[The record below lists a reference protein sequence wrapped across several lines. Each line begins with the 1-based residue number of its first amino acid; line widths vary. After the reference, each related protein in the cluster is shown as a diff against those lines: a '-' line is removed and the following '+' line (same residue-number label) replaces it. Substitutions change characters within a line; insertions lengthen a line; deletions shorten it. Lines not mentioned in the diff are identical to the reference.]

1 MKVPKYRK
9 QKSMAQQM
17 KAILIILMVVLAVYV
32 GVSAMLLGRTRKQAI
47 QEMDEM
53 SKLYTDELDNR
64 FLRISRS
71 LFSNIMEKNQG
82 YSVLGDYIETMEH
95 SDDPI
100 KINNA
105 VSNLRRI
112 CLSYAWEYG
121 TEYHFFLYLKENDM
135 FTMLTMTGVGYDID
149 KDLEDAVRN
158 QLGLITDTS
167 YSVKKKWNR
176 MDSGEENYICKIAQ
190 NQDVY
195 MGCYVNVKSI
205 LEPFT
210 DTIVGDDGY
219 VRLVDA
225 KNRVVGQITS
235 KGIEQEPDS
244 REANSGYSLSKNLN
258 QAPFGIQMKI
268 SGDKILGVMMGSLG
282 FLLVLAAALV
292 LAGAAILLYLKKYL
306 LEPVREFTDN
316 LTKYDDDDYT
326 FHITENNLMELEQ
339 IDGKFKRMIH
349 QIRRLK
355 ITLYEQELEK
365 QKIEMDYLKLQI
377 RPHFYLNCLNFIYSM
392 IDFKQYGNARKMTK
406 TTSDYLQYVFRSTS
420 GLVPVKAEA
429 AHCEDYLKILLL
441 RYPDSFEYYF
451 EIDQEVEN
459 GEIFPFMLQVFVENA
474 AKHALTLE
482 EKILISVTAFPED
495 REDGKYINLYISDTG
510 RGFPKHVLER
520 LKHGEGISE
529 NGSHVGIENCLKR
542 FRYYYGGQGEI
553 NFDNSPLQGAIVD
566 IHIPFREHKKEH
578 DPGLA
583 EKTVQGGIDESV
595 IG

>member
-1 MKVPKYRK
+1 M
-9 QKSMAQQM
+9 
-17 KAILIILMVVLAVYV
+17 
-32 GVSAMLLGRTRKQAI
+32 
-47 QEMDEM
+47 
-53 SKLYTDELDNR
+53 
-64 FLRISRS
+64 
-71 LFSNIMEKNQG
+71 
-82 YSVLGDYIETMEH
+82 
-95 SDDPI
+95 
-100 KINNA
+100 
-105 VSNLRRI
+105 
-112 CLSYAWEYG
+112 
-121 TEYHFFLYLKENDM
+121 
-135 FTMLTMTGVGYDID
+135 
-149 KDLEDAVRN
+149 
-158 QLGLITDTS
+158 
-167 YSVKKKWNR
+167 
-176 MDSGEENYICKIAQ
+176 
-190 NQDVY
+190 
-195 MGCYVNVKSI
+195 KSI

-225 KNRVVGQITS
+225 ENRVVGQITS
-235 KGIEQEPDS
+235 KGIEQGTDPQ
-244 REANSGYSLSKNLN
+244 EANSGYSLSRTLK

-268 SGDKILGVMMGSLG
+268 SGDKIMGVMMGSLG

-306 LEPVREFTDN
+306 LEPVRQFTDN

-339 IDGKFKRMIH
+339 IDDKFKRMIH

-441 RYPDSFEYYF
+441 RYPHSFEYYF
-451 EIDQEVEN
+451 EIEEEVED

-482 EKILISVTAFPED
+482 ERILISVTAFPED

-510 RGFPKHVLER
+510 RGFPKSVLER
-520 LKHGEGISE
+520 LKQGKGVSE

-542 FRYYYGGQGEI
+542 FHYYYGEQGEI
-553 NFDNSPLQGAIVD
+553 NFDNSPLGGAIVD
-566 IHIPFREHKKEH
+566 IHIPFRGHEKNG
-578 DPGLA
+578 DSGVA
-583 EKTVQGGIDESV
+583 DKTVGGTYESV
-595 IG
+595 VG

>member
-1 MKVPKYRK
+1 
-9 QKSMAQQM
+9 MAQQM
-17 KAILIILMVVLAVYV
+17 KAILIILMVVLAVYA
-32 GVSAMLLGRTRKQAI
+32 GVSAMLLERTRKQAI

-64 FLRISRS
+64 FLRIGRS

-95 SDDPI
+95 SGDPV

-121 TEYHFFLYLKENDM
+121 TEYHFFLYLKKNDM

-158 QLGLITDTS
+158 QLGLIADTS
-167 YSVKKKWNR
+167 YSVKKKWNQ
-176 MDSGEENYICKIAQ
+176 MDCGEENYICKIAQ

-195 MGCYVNVKSI
+195 MGCFVNVKSI

-225 KNRVVGQITS
+225 RNRVAGQIAS
-235 KGIEQEPDS
+235 KGIEQELDF
-244 REANSGYSLSKNLN
+244 REANSGYSLSKNLK
-258 QAPFGIQMKI
+258 QAPFTIQMKI

-306 LEPVREFTDN
+306 PEPVREFTDN

-355 ITLYEQELEK
+355 IALYEQELEK

-392 IDFKQYGNARKMTK
+392 IDFKQYGNAQKMTK

-420 GLVPVKAEA
+420 GLVPVKAET
-429 AHCEDYLKILLL
+429 AHCEDYLKVLLL
-441 RYPDSFEYYF
+441 RYPDSFEYYI
-451 EIDQEVEN
+451 EIDKEVEN

-510 RGFPKHVLER
+510 KGFPKHVLER
-520 LKHGEGISE
+520 LRQGRESARTADMWG
-529 NGSHVGIENCLKR
+529 LKT
-542 FRYYYGGQGEI
+542 
-553 NFDNSPLQGAIVD
+553 A
-566 IHIPFREHKKEH
+566 
-578 DPGLA
+578 
-583 EKTVQGGIDESV
+583 
-595 IG
+595 

>member
-1 MKVPKYRK
+1 MTKVPKYRK
-9 QKSMAQQM
+9 QKNMAQQM
-17 KAILIILMVVLAVYV
+17 KAILIILMVVLAVYA

-47 QEMDEM
+47 QEMDAM

-95 SDDPI
+95 SDDPV

-112 CLSYAWEYG
+112 CLPYAWEYG
-121 TEYHFFLYLKENDM
+121 TEYHFFLYLKENDT

-149 KDLEDAVRN
+149 NDLEEAVRN
-158 QLGLITDTS
+158 QIGLITDTS
-167 YSVKKKWNR
+167 YSVKKKWNQ
-176 MDSGEENYICKIAQ
+176 MDCGEENYICKIAQ
-190 NQDVY
+190 NQDTY

-225 KNRVVGQITS
+225 ENRVAGQITS
-235 KGIEQEPDS
+235 KGIEQGTDPQ
-244 REANSGYSLSKNLN
+244 EANSGYSLSRTLK

-268 SGDKILGVMMGSLG
+268 SGDKIMGVMMGSLG

-306 LEPVREFTDN
+306 LEPVMQFTDN

-339 IDGKFKRMIH
+339 IDDKFKRMIH

-451 EIDQEVEN
+451 EIEEEVED

-510 RGFPKHVLER
+510 RGFPKSVLER
-520 LKHGEGISE
+520 LKQGKGVSE

-542 FRYYYGGQGEI
+542 FHYYYGEQGEI
-553 NFDNSPLQGAIVD
+553 NFDNSPLGGAIVD
-566 IHIPFREHKKEH
+566 IHIPFRGHEKNG
-578 DPGLA
+578 DSGVA
-583 EKTVQGGIDESV
+583 DKTVGGTYESV
-595 IG
+595 VG

>member
-1 MKVPKYRK
+1 MRKVPKYRK
-9 QKSMAQQM
+9 QKNMAQQM

-32 GVSAMLLGRTRKQAI
+32 GVSAMLLERTRKQAI

-71 LFSNIMEKNQG
+71 LFSNITEKNQG

-95 SDDPI
+95 SGDPV

-121 TEYHFFLYLKENDM
+121 TEYHFFLYLKKNDM

-158 QLGLITDTS
+158 QLGLIADTS
-167 YSVKKKWNR
+167 YSVKKKWNQ
-176 MDSGEENYICKIAQ
+176 MDCGEENYICKIAQ

-195 MGCYVNVKSI
+195 MGCFVNVKSI

-225 KNRVVGQITS
+225 RNRVAGQITS
-235 KGIEQEPDS
+235 KGIEQELDF
-244 REANSGYSLSKNLN
+244 REANSGYSLSKNLK
-258 QAPFGIQMKI
+258 QAPFTIQMKM

-392 IDFKQYGNARKMTK
+392 IDFKQYGNAQKMTK

-420 GLVPVKAEA
+420 GLVPVKAET

-441 RYPDSFEYYF
+441 RYPDSFEYYI
-451 EIDQEVEN
+451 EIDEEVEN

-510 RGFPKHVLER
+510 KGFPKHVLER
-520 LKHGEGISE
+520 LRQGKGISE

-542 FRYYYGGQGEI
+542 FHYYYGGQGEI

-566 IHIPFREHKKEH
+566 IHIPFREHGKKEA
-578 DPGLA
+578 D
-583 EKTVQGGIDESV
+583 KTVQGGTYESV
-595 IG
+595 IGGR

>member
-1 MKVPKYRK
+1 MTKVPKYRK
-9 QKSMAQQM
+9 QKNMAQQM
-17 KAILIILMVVLAVYV
+17 KAILIILMVVLAVYA

-95 SDDPI
+95 SDDPV

-112 CLSYAWEYG
+112 CLPYAWEYG
-121 TEYHFFLYLKENDM
+121 TEYHFFLYLKENDT

-149 KDLEDAVRN
+149 NDLEEAVRN
-158 QLGLITDTS
+158 QIGLITDTS
-167 YSVKKKWNR
+167 YSVKKKWNQ
-176 MDSGEENYICKIAQ
+176 MDCGEENYICKIAQ
-190 NQDVY
+190 NQDTY

-225 KNRVVGQITS
+225 ENRVVGQITS
-235 KGIEQEPDS
+235 KGIEQGTDPQ
-244 REANSGYSLSKNLN
+244 EANSGYSLSRTLK

-268 SGDKILGVMMGSLG
+268 SGDKIMGVMMGSLG

-306 LEPVREFTDN
+306 LEPVRQFTDN

-339 IDGKFKRMIH
+339 IDDKFKRMIH

-441 RYPDSFEYYF
+441 RYPNSFEYYF
-451 EIDQEVEN
+451 EIEEEVED

-510 RGFPKHVLER
+510 RGFPKSVLER
-520 LKHGEGISE
+520 LKQGKGVSE

-542 FRYYYGGQGEI
+542 FHYYYGEQGEI
-553 NFDNSPLQGAIVD
+553 NFDNSPLGGAIVD
-566 IHIPFREHKKEH
+566 IHIPFRGHEKKS
-578 DPGLA
+578 DSGVA
-583 EKTVQGGIDESV
+583 DKTVGGTYESV
-595 IG
+595 VG